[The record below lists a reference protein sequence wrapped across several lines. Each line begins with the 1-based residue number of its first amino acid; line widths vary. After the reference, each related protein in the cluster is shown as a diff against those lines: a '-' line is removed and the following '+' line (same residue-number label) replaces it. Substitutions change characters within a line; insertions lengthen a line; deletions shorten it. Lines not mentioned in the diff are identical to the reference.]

1 MSRLASKVGVV
12 AIGRNEGQRLDKCL
26 GSVIGGTAL
35 VVYVDSGSTDGSVSK
50 ARRLCSDVVELNARN
65 PFTAARAR
73 NEGFKRIR
81 QLEPSLQYI
90 QFVDGDCAIDPGWIE
105 KAASFLDT
113 HHDVA
118 VVCGRCR
125 ERNPA
130 QSIYNMLCD
139 IEWDTPIGEAKYCG
153 GNAMMRADAFEQ
165 VGGFRADV
173 IAAEDSELC
182 VRLRTAGWRI
192 WRLDVEM
199 TLHDAAMT
207 SFRQWWR
214 RAVRAG
220 YCFAQGA
227 YLHGSQ
233 PERHF
238 VWETRRAWLLG
249 AWLPLACL
257 AAGLA
262 LGPWGWAV
270 WMVYP
275 MHMLQKAIRESRP
288 LDVRLW
294 LALFYVLGSFPQAWG
309 GIVFMRDRLL
319 DRQAHLMEYK

>member
-1 MSRLASKVGVV
+1 
-12 AIGRNEGQRLDKCL
+12 
-26 GSVIGGTAL
+26 
-35 VVYVDSGSTDGSVSK
+35 
-50 ARRLCSDVVELNARN
+50 
-65 PFTAARAR
+65 
-73 NEGFKRIR
+73 
-81 QLEPSLQYI
+81 
-90 QFVDGDCAIDPGWIE
+90 
-105 KAASFLDT
+105 
-113 HHDVA
+113 
-118 VVCGRCR
+118 
-125 ERNPA
+125 
-130 QSIYNMLCD
+130 
-139 IEWDTPIGEAKYCG
+139 
-153 GNAMMRADAFEQ
+153 

-192 WRLDVEM
+192 WHLDVEM

-207 SFRQWWR
+207 SFSQWWR

-238 VWETRRAWLLG
+238 VWETRRAWFLG

-257 AAGLA
+257 ATGLA

-270 WMVYP
+270 WMIYP